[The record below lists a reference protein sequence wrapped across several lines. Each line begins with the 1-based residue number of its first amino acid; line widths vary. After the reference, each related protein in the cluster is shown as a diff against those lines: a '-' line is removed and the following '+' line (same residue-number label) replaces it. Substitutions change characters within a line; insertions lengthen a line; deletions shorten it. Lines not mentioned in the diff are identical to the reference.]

1 MTILVVED
9 ELPIRELL
17 IDILTDEGYPVA
29 TASNGLQALNFLRQG
44 GELPTLILL
53 DLMMP
58 VMNGWAFRQEQL
70 QDPTISQVPV
80 ILLSATPDLSKH
92 AYELKVADCLDKPVN
107 IANLLHVVERHY
119 HHKVEVYPH

>member
-1 MTILVVED
+1 
-9 ELPIRELL
+9 
-17 IDILTDEGYPVA
+17 
-29 TASNGLQALNFLRQG
+29 
-44 GELPTLILL
+44 
-53 DLMMP
+53 
-58 VMNGWAFRQEQL
+58 
-70 QDPTISQVPV
+70 V